1 MKQMMTRIVHL
12 DFEAFADLNL
22 LAAYSLFANV
32 FLFAGLLAT
41 GHPLIA
47 VLCSLLLDT
56 VFVVLSF
63 EAD

>member
-1 MKQMMTRIVHL
+1 MNLITRIVHL
-12 DFEAFADLNL
+12 DFEPLADLNV
-22 LAAYSLFANV
+22 LAAYALITNV
-32 FLFAGLLAT
+32 VLFAGLLAL
-41 GHPLIA
+41 GHPLIG